1 MAEERI
7 LMDAAAIGRTLVRLS
22 HEVVEKNKG
31 TDGLC
36 LIGVKRRGE
45 IVARRIAGLI
55 KKGYGAEI
63 PCAGIDIGMYRDD
76 LVSGYFVPDA
86 RVNSLGF
93 SVDGKT
99 VILCDDVLHTGRT
112 VRAAIEAIF
121 DLGRPAKIMLLV
133 LCDRGGREMPVS
145 PDFVGK
151 NIPTSARETI
161 DVRFA
166 EIEGEDS
173 LGISVKD

>member
-1 MAEERI
+1 MSEHI
-7 LMDAAAIGRTLVRLS
+7 LMDGAAINRTLTRLS
-22 HEVVEKNKG
+22 HEVVEKAKG
-31 TDGLC
+31 AENLC
-36 LIGVKRRGE
+36 LIGIPRRGE
-45 IVARRIAGLI
+45 IVAARVRTLI
-55 KKGYGAEI
+55 EKFYGASL
-63 PCAGIDIGMYRDD
+63 PCAGIDFGMYRDD

-173 LGISVKD
+173 LGISAKD